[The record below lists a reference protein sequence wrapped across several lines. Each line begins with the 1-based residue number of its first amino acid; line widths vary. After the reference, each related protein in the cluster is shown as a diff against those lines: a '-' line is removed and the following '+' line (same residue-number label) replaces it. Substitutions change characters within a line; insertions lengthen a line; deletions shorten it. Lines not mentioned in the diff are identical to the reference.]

1 MKNIAVLVEAKGRFG
16 NVKIQ
21 EKVQLEAYSLTFK
34 DTLDE
39 KNFEALEDLEPLS
52 PIAIIHINK
61 FNMPEIDTKTIIS
74 EENLAKNVD
83 EHRSGE
89 LSDELCGE
97 CNLNLILHPNP
108 KKHCCEL
115 SKQKKDWNEED

>member
-39 KNFEALEDLEPLS
+39 ENFETLE
-52 PIAIIHINK
+52 AIIPYHHYSHK
-61 FNMPEIDTKTIIS
+61 
-74 EENLAKNVD
+74 
-83 EHRSGE
+83 
-89 LSDELCGE
+89 
-97 CNLNLILHPNP
+97 
-108 KKHCCEL
+108 
-115 SKQKKDWNEED
+115 

>member
-1 MKNIAVLVEAKGRFG
+1 MYNLLIGWKCFLIVVSVIVSSGSKSEVCTRTLLFKIRSFVKNIAVLVEAKGRFG

-52 PIAIIHINK
+52 PCLLYTS
-61 FNMPEIDTKTIIS
+61 PSPRD
-74 EENLAKNVD
+74 L
-83 EHRSGE
+83 
-89 LSDELCGE
+89 
-97 CNLNLILHPNP
+97 P
-108 KKHCCEL
+108 
-115 SKQKKDWNEED
+115 